1 MSVSQSSPVV
11 VNVYDMSSLNE
22 YIGNIGLGVYH
33 TGVEVYEREYCYSGH
48 QFGGSGIFEMVPR
61 DSDNLGPN
69 YIFKKSIVAGCTD
82 FSYRDVCT
90 ILSTMERE
98 FRGDQYHLL
107 RKNCN
112 HFSSAFVDV
121 RCILCGGTL
130 PKWINRLASVSTK
143 LPFIEKSIP
152 KEWLTPLQQTNEVS
166 TRSRASN
173 RLHPLMSRRST
184 TGSMSTLPQ
193 TPCRTSTYETTP
205 SATSPGEQWRRFQMN
220 FSSYFSRAF
229 TGAAN
234 GTEGSSSTSMSTP
247 PSEESSSRRPS

>member
-1 MSVSQSSPVV
+1 MSNSQSSPVI

-22 YIGNIGLGVYH
+22 YISSIGLGVYH

-48 QFGGSGIFEMVPR
+48 QLGGSGIFEMIPR
-61 DSDNLGPN
+61 DSENLGPN
-69 YIFKKSIVAGCTD
+69 YIFKTSIVAGCTD

-90 ILSTMERE
+90 ILSTMEKE

-112 HFSSAFVDV
+112 HFSSAFID
-121 RCILCGGTL
+121 ILCGATL

-152 KEWLTPLQQTNEVS
+152 KEWLTPLQQPNEVS
-166 TRSRASN
+166 TRSRENN
-173 RLHPLMSRRST
+173 RLHPLISRRST
-184 TGSMSTLPQ
+184 TGSMSTLPP
-193 TPCRTSTYETTP
+193 TPSRTSSYETTP
-205 SATSPGEQWRRFQMN
+205 PATSPGEQWRRFQML

-229 TGAAN
+229 SGTAN
-234 GTEGSSSTSMSTP
+234 GTEGSTSISMCTP
-247 PSEESSSRRPS
+247 PSEKSSSRRPS